1 MRNLKRALSLALAA
15 IMLIGMMVVSASA
28 TGLDDFSDKDKVVN
42 KDAVSML
49 TTLGV
54 INGKEDGSYF
64 DPTGNVTRAEMAKM
78 IATVLN
84 QGADVDGL
92 YVGMNTGLTDVK
104 GHWAESYI
112 NYCYS
117 LGIIAGRG
125 NGKFDPAATVTG
137 NEAAKMLLVA
147 AGYDAQLAGLT
158 GADWAIKTA
167 SLASTLGI
175 FDNLSVA
182 TSDPL
187 TRDNAALLIYN
198 ALDIEMIQKYEN
210 GYAIAFTDHRTIL
223 ADKYGVIKVQGV
235 VVANEWASLAS
246 DDGDAAL
253 KEGKTTIYNAA
264 CEPYVQQLCRML
276 NRMGA
281 KIEGIASN
289 LLTIEGVD
297 ELHGT
302 EHTILPDMIEVGSFI
317 GMAAMT
323 RSELTIKNVSYENLG
338 IIPDSFRRLGIKMEQ
353 RGDDIY
359 VPSQETYQIESF
371 IDGSIMTIADA
382 PWPGLTPDLL
392 SVLLVVAT
400 QAKGSVLI
408 HQKMFESRLFFVD
421 KLIDMGAQIIL
432 CDPHRAV
439 VIGHDHGFKLRGGNM
454 TSPDIRAGIALLIA
468 AMSADGISRI
478 HNIEQIDRGYQNI
491 EGRLNALGAR
501 ITRIE

>member
-1 MRNLKRALSLALAA
+1 MASFVIEGGHRLSGDIYPQGAKNEVLQIICATLLTAEEVTVHNIPDILDVNNLIQLMRDMGVSVSKKGIDTYSFQAANIDFAYLESDAFLKKCSSLRGSVMLVGPMVARFGKAMISKPGGDKIGRRRLDTHFIGIQNLGADFVYNEERG
-15 IMLIGMMVVSASA
+15 IYEISAKQ
-28 TGLDDFSDKDKVVN
+28 LH
-42 KDAVSML
+42 
-49 TTLGV
+49 
-54 INGKEDGSYF
+54 GSYMLL
-64 DPTGNVTRAEMAKM
+64 DEA
-78 IATVLN
+78 
-84 QGADVDGL
+84 
-92 YVGMNTGLTDVK
+92 
-104 GHWAESYI
+104 S
-112 NYCYS
+112 
-117 LGIIAGRG
+117 
-125 NGKFDPAATVTG
+125 VTG
-137 NEAAKMLLVA
+137 TANIVMAAV
-147 AGYDAQLAGLT
+147 LA
-158 GADWAIKTA
+158 K
-167 SLASTLGI
+167 
-175 FDNLSVA
+175 
-182 TSDPL
+182 
-187 TRDNAALLIYN
+187 
-198 ALDIEMIQKYEN
+198 
-210 GYAIAFTDHRTIL
+210 
-223 ADKYGVIKVQGV
+223 
-235 VVANEWASLAS
+235 
-246 DDGDAAL
+246 
-253 KEGKTTIYNAA
+253 GKTTIYNAA

-317 GMAAMT
+317 GMATMT

-353 RGDDIY
+353 WGDDIY
-359 VPSQETYQIESF
+359 VPAQETYQIEYF